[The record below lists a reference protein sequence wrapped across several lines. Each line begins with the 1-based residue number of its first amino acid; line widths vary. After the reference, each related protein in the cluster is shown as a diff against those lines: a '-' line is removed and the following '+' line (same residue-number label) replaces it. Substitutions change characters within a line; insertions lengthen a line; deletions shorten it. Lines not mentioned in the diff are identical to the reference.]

1 MDLTA
6 VCMQQNGTAFSA
18 GIINRMIARFENRRS
33 VDNRTASY
41 RGGND
46 LQTDSAIRRHGCS
59 LELTGGSTTELS
71 ATDAWHMAVVGDSDN
86 LHLSTSGVCI
96 ELLTRVVAAQQL
108 RLFRPV
114 RQAEANGRL
123 RACTEVPVVSD
134 LIPVVVAPAAGKR
147 GIDQQAVAPLTQ
159 DSSRNI
165 AHSSHCRQLASN
177 CAFAASRVAARPS
190 LRRPSGF
197 PRTP

>member
-1 MDLTA
+1 VDLT
-6 VCMQQNGTAFSA
+6 VLCMQQNGAAISA
-18 GIINRMIARFENRRS
+18 GIINRVIAGFENRGALTTGP
-33 VDNRTASY
+33 VAGAAMTFK
-41 RGGND
+41 
-46 LQTDSAIRRHGCS
+46 LIRRCGDMGCS